1 MRLKKYEHACFTVED
16 AGQVLVVDP
25 GNLTNDFVVSDN
37 IVAVVITHE
46 HGDHFSPD
54 LLAVIY
60 DKNPNS
66 ILISLPEIID
76 KMPDHKSKAV
86 KAGDK
91 VDVGPF
97 TLEFFGGKHA
107 LIHDSLAIIDNIG
120 VLVNES
126 VYYPGDS
133 FALTNRPIDVLA
145 LPSSAPWLKISESID
160 FLVATKPMLAFP
172 THDAI
177 LSDAGKQIVDRVLS
191 KAAENH
197 TIAYNRID
205 GTEINI

>member
-1 MRLKKYEHACFTVED
+1 MKLKKYEHACFTVED

-25 GNLTNDFVVSDN
+25 GNLTNDFVVSNN

-54 LLAVIY
+54 LLAAIY

-66 ILISLPEIID
+66 ILISLSAIID

-120 VLVNES
+120 VLINES

-133 FALTNRPIDVLA
+133 FALTNRPVDVLA